1 MTRRYFVQ
9 LSLEHSH
16 GSLVGFLL
24 RCKQHRE
31 QQFMKIAQI
40 SPLIESTPPKL
51 YGGTER
57 MVSWLTEELVRQ
69 GHDVTLFA
77 SGDSV
82 TEAKLE
88 AFCPEALR
96 LDPRVKETN
105 PYYFVMLDAIKR
117 RADEF
122 DILHFHIDYFH
133 YPLFREIA
141 NKTLTTLHGRQD
153 VHDLQPLHRA
163 FPDMPL
169 ATISESQASFIRG
182 RNVAGTVLHGLP
194 ETLFRPN
201 YNPKGGYLAFL
212 GRMAPDKRPDR
223 AIEIARKLGVPL
235 KMAAKVDDVDR
246 EYFEQKIE
254 PMLAG
259 EGVEFIGEINEQQKQ
274 DFIGN
279 AGALLFPIDW
289 PEPFGLVMI
298 EAMACGTPVIA
309 FRSGSVPEVIDDGVT
324 GFVVPGEAEAVE
336 AIGRLSEL
344 DRRKVRIHF
353 EKRFTATRMARD
365 YLRQYEALVQPSVL
379 RCGVG

>member
-1 MTRRYFVQ
+1 MR
-9 LSLEHSH
+9 
-16 GSLVGFLL
+16 
-24 RCKQHRE
+24 
-31 QQFMKIAQI
+31 IAQI

-82 TEAKLE
+82 TDAKLE
-88 AFCPEALR
+88 ACCPEALR
-96 LDPRVKETN
+96 LDPRVQETN
-105 PYYFVMLDAIKR
+105 PYYFVMLDKLRR

-153 VHDLQPLHRA
+153 THDLQPLHKA

-169 ATISESQASFIRG
+169 ATISNSQASFIAN
-182 RNVAGTVLHGLP
+182 RNVAGTVLHGLQ
-194 ETLFRPN
+194 ENLFAPN
-201 YNPKGGYLAFL
+201 YHPQGGYLAFL

-223 AIEIARKLGVPL
+223 AIQIARKLGIPL

-246 EYFEQKIE
+246 EYFEQKIK

-259 EGVEFIGEINEQQKQ
+259 DGVEFIGEIGEKEKQ
-274 DFIGN
+274 AFLGN
-279 AGALLFPIDW
+279 ALALLFPIDW

-298 EAMACGTPVIA
+298 EAMACGTPVLA
-309 FRSGSVPEVIDDGVT
+309 FGEGSVPEVIDDGVS
-324 GFVVPGEAEAVE
+324 GMVVNSVAEAVAAYPE
-336 AIGRLSEL
+336 LIAL
-344 DRRKVRIHF
+344 DRKTVRRVF
-353 EKRFTATRMARD
+353 ERRFTVKRMAED
-365 YLRQYEALVQPSVL
+365 YVALYRSLLAKQGAKGTNGKRLPRGRGAEPEARITLT
-379 RCGVG
+379 RED

>member
-1 MTRRYFVQ
+1 
-9 LSLEHSH
+9 
-16 GSLVGFLL
+16 
-24 RCKQHRE
+24 
-31 QQFMKIAQI
+31 MKIAQI

-82 TEAKLE
+82 TDAKLE

-105 PYYFVMLDAIKR
+105 PYYFVMLDALRR

-133 YPLFREIA
+133 YPLFRDIA

-153 VHDLQPLHRA
+153 THDLQPLHRA

-169 ATISESQASFIRG
+169 ATISDSQASVIRS
-182 RNVAGTVLHGLP
+182 RNIAGTVLHGLP
-194 ETLFRPN
+194 ENLFAPN
-201 YNPKGGYLAFL
+201 YDPKGGYLAFL

-223 AIEIARKLGVPL
+223 AIKIARKLRVPL
-235 KMAAKVDDVDR
+235 KMAAKVDAVDQ
-246 EYFEQKIE
+246 EYFDQKIK

-259 EGVEFIGEINEQQKQ
+259 EGVEFIGEIGEKEKQ
-274 DFIGN
+274 EFLGN
-279 AGALLFPIDW
+279 AAALLFPIDW

-298 EAMACGTPVIA
+298 EAMACGTPVLA
-309 FRSGSVPEVIDDGVT
+309 FNEGSVPEVIDDGVS
-324 GFVVPGEAEAVE
+324 GVVVGSVAEAVQAFPE
-336 AIGRLSEL
+336 LMSL
-344 DRRKVRIHF
+344 DRKTVRRVF
-353 EKRFTATRMARD
+353 EERFTVERMAED
-365 YLRQYEALVQPSVL
+365 YVAVYRALLAKGTNGTRPSRASGSRPELRVAHARED
-379 RCGVG
+379 

>member
-1 MTRRYFVQ
+1 MR
-9 LSLEHSH
+9 
-16 GSLVGFLL
+16 
-24 RCKQHRE
+24 
-31 QQFMKIAQI
+31 IAQI
-40 SPLIESTPPKL
+40 SPLIESTPPKF

-82 TEAKLE
+82 TDAKLE
-88 AFCPEALR
+88 AFSPKALR

-117 RADEF
+117 RAGEF

-133 YPLFREIA
+133 YPLFRDIA

-153 VHDLQPLHRA
+153 MHDLQPLHRV

-169 ATISESQASFIRG
+169 ATISDSQASFIKG
-182 RNVAGTVLHGLP
+182 RNTAGTVLHGLP
-194 ETLFRPN
+194 EDLFAPN
-201 YNPKGGYLAFL
+201 YEPNGGYLAFL

-246 EYFEQKIE
+246 EYFEQKIK
-254 PMLAG
+254 PMLEG

-274 DFIGN
+274 AFLGN
-279 AGALLFPIDW
+279 ALALLFPIDW

-298 EAMACGTPVIA
+298 EAMACGTPVLA
-309 FRSGSVPEVIDDGVT
+309 FSEGSVPEVIDDGVS
-324 GFVVPGEAEAVE
+324 GIVVNSVPEAVQAFPE
-336 AIGRLSEL
+336 LMSL
-344 DRRKVRIHF
+344 DRKTVRRVF
-353 EKRFTATRMARD
+353 EERFTVKRMTEDYVGLYRGLIAKGTNGKHSSRASGARAEIQAAHARED
-365 YLRQYEALVQPSVL
+365 
-379 RCGVG
+379 